1 MIVTDLDGTL
11 LNREGKVSEENLQ
24 AIRDAMRKGIHVVVA
39 TGRSHAGATEIL
51 KEAGFRCPLIHLNGA
66 CIRTEEGSLIRTIEL
81 ERDLARQLHQ
91 IFQEIG
97 IYHEIYTERG
107 IYANRDGINHLKVEM
122 DLIQSA
128 NPTVQPELLKFVAS
142 KQFRTSRVRDAHFE
156 DVLEHAETRIY
167 KVLAFSM
174 VEKKLR
180 EARQRA
186 KSLQGLVVTSSAEN
200 NIEINH
206 PDAQKG
212 EAVSFYAEHVGI
224 PLSEVMV
231 IGDNYNDLSMMKVA
245 GVPVAMGNAEE
256 PIKRACR
263 YVTKTNYEN
272 GVAHAIRTWALGD
285 GIEASE
291 PSGW

>member
-1 MIVTDLDGTL
+1 
-11 LNREGKVSEENLQ
+11 
-24 AIRDAMRKGIHVVVA
+24 
-39 TGRSHAGATEIL
+39 
-51 KEAGFRCPLIHLNGA
+51 
-66 CIRTEEGSLIRTIEL
+66 
-81 ERDLARQLHQ
+81 LARQLHQ

-107 IYANRDGINHLKVEM
+107 IYANRDGVNHLKVEM

-156 DVLEHAETRIY
+156 DVLEQAETRIY

-174 VEKKLR
+174 VEDKLR
-180 EARQRA
+180 KARQRA
-186 KSLQGLVVTSSAEN
+186 KSLEGLVVTSSAEN

-212 EAVSFYAEHVGI
+212 SAVSFYAEYVGI

-245 GVPVAMGNAEE
+245 GVSVAMGNAEE
-256 PIKRACR
+256 PIKRECR
-263 YVTKTNYEN
+263 YVTKTNNEH
-272 GVAHAIRTWALGD
+272 GVAYAIRTWALREQG
-285 GIEASE
+285 E
-291 PSGW
+291 SGLA